1 MNKIYWKKTLLENVN
16 AFKKKLF
23 MAVYVPVLV
32 HFGLVQ
38 VETRKR
44 VTHHWEISSVLV
56 ISALNHNLNSNF
68 CQG

>member
-44 VTHHWEISSVLV
+44 VTHH
-56 ISALNHNLNSNF
+56 
-68 CQG
+68 